1 MNEELNMIRREARLL
16 GALLDSEAGIKSE
29 VLADSQR
36 IDRLFNA
43 ARSLAHQLE
52 LLTSILS
59 DVSTAVDKLEEKRRD
74 FEGRA

>member
-59 DVSTAVDKLEEKRRD
+59 DVSTAVDKLEAKRRD